1 MIGILIRPIVTEKQT
16 RMTEKSGNRIYGFE
30 VAKGANKV
38 EIKKAIEKKYDVQV
52 QTIRTSILPPV
63 VRRRMTRAGTLEGK
77 TNAVKRAYVT
87 IAEGKEI
94 DFYNTL

>member
-1 MIGILIRPIVTEKQT
+1 MSGILIRPIVTEKQT

-30 VAKGANKV
+30 VLKASNKI
-38 EIKKAIEKKYDVQV
+38 EIKKAIEQKYDVQV
-52 QTIRTSILPPV
+52 STIRTSILPPV
-63 VRRRMTRAGTLEGK
+63 VRRRFTRAGVLAGK
-77 TNAVKRAYVT
+77 TKAVKRAYVT